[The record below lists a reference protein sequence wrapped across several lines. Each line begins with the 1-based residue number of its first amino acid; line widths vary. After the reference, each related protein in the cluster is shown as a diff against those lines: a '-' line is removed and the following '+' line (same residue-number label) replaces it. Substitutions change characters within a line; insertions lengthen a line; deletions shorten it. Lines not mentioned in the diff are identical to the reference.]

1 MTLRKNRVHYHGTT
15 NLDFRTS
22 SDFSITDTNKF
33 EKNRIELLST
43 PHKNFTDLLKSKL
56 NKTAPN
62 PFLNSTILYKEMGK
76 TLKSPTI
83 VSSPRG
89 KQLEKIGNKGLILK
103 WYALRK

>member
-22 SDFSITDTNKF
+22 SDFSMTDTTKF

-43 PHKNFTDLLKSKL
+43 PHKNFSDILKSKL

-62 PFLNSTILYKEMGK
+62 PFLNSTLLYKEAGK
-76 TLKSPTI
+76 TPKSPTLI
-83 VSSPRG
+83 SSPRE
-89 KQLEKIGNKGLILK
+89 KQLEKAGLKCLILK
-103 WYALRK
+103 